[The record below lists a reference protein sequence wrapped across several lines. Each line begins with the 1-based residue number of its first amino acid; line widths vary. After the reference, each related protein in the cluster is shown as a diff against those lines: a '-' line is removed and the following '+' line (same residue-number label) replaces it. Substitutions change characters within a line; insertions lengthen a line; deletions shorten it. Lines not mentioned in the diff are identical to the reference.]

1 MALWTPART
10 TTALW
15 LDGAD
20 ASTLYDATS
29 GGSLVAADGAVARW
43 EDKSGNARHVT
54 QGTLG
59 SRPTRKTS
67 ILNGRDVLRF
77 DGSADGLETTFASF
91 GTAYCVIA
99 VAFSSAYTDNSMSI
113 LTSRSKT
120 AALPINPQFGVNGT
134 LAGDPIQFVVR
145 DDASNAA
152 IAAVSNLNLSNSTW
166 NLFGGDRNGNSV
178 ANVLNGTTIGTA
190 TATLGTITT
199 TVTSIGYLYSG
210 SIVNSA
216 FWLGDIAEIVAG
228 TLADRQRHEGY
239 LAHKWGLAGNLPNDH
254 PYKTNAPKY
263 GVGGIAAAIAEII

>member
-54 QGTLG
+54 QSDSG
-59 SRPTRKTS
+59 SRPARKTS
-67 ILNGRDVLRF
+67 IQNGRDVLRF

-91 GTAYCVIA
+91 GTAYCVVA
-99 VAFSSAYTDNSMSI
+99 VAFSSAYSTNAMSI

-120 AALPINPQFGVNGT
+120 SGTPINPQTGVNGT
-134 LAGDPIQFVVR
+134 AAGDPIQFLVR

-152 IAAVSNLNLSNSTW
+152 FAAVSNLTPSNSTW

-199 TVTSIGYLYSG
+199 TVTSVGYLYSG
-210 SIVNSA
+210 GLTTSS
-216 FWLGDIAEIVAG
+216 FWLGDIAEIVVG